1 MAKDYAKKRK
11 GKKKSGASR
20 GNKNNKPSIALI
32 FTAILLIG
40 GLTSLLI
47 YLKWYQVKP
56 TIVEEKPTISKKIQ
70 DKKVAPSNEEDDEV
84 PFYKTHQE
92 MVNKTVEIPLEDLKL
107 PEGQHDYEYLMPCG
121 SFKDNNRAE
130 ELKAQIALVGYES
143 KINHVKVKS
152 ESWYRVELG
161 PYKSKRKTESIRHRL
176 QDNGFNYCKI
186 WPKRIK

>member
-20 GNKNNKPSIALI
+20 GKGNNRPSLALI
-32 FTAILLIG
+32 LMALLLIS
-40 GLTSLLI
+40 GLASLLI
-47 YLKWYQVKP
+47 YLKWYQTKP
-56 TIVEEKPTISKKIQ
+56 TIVKDKPRITTQSKKTEPTQ
-70 DKKVAPSNEEDDEV
+70 KENEEV

-92 MVNKTVEIPLEDLKL
+92 MVNKTVEIPIEDLKL
-107 PEGQHDYEYLMPCG
+107 PESQHKYEYLMPCG
-121 SFKDNNRAE
+121 SFQDKNRAE

-143 KINHVKVKS
+143 IINEVQT
-152 ESWYRVELG
+152 ESGLWHRVELG

-186 WPKRIK
+186 WPKKIKN